1 MSEAPLEQTRCGGG
15 LDPEEALLKADP
27 NLENTMR
34 NMMKMNL
41 KNIRQDN
48 EDIKIYFKQLKIGV
62 KRADGTPNGIDKG
75 CLRTPVR
82 PEERERTHIYCIGFD
97 HHVQALPQQALQHR
111 GSGTGVVK
119 ELGAP
124 FCDPQIGE
132 NHPLISFALGE
143 ASGSVRLLL
152 TKNHPVT
159 TPAFRAGAPSRS

>member
-48 EDIKIYFKQLKIGV
+48 EDIKIYFKQLK
-62 KRADGTPNGIDKG
+62 
-75 CLRTPVR
+75 
-82 PEERERTHIYCIGFD
+82 
-97 HHVQALPQQALQHR
+97 VQALPQQALQHR

-124 FCDPQIGE
+124 FCDPQIRPSSTAQCSSDC
-132 NHPLISFALGE
+132 NCTLTVLAILVNFE
-143 ASGSVRLLL
+143 AHS
-152 TKNHPVT
+152 
-159 TPAFRAGAPSRS
+159 AFSIKIN